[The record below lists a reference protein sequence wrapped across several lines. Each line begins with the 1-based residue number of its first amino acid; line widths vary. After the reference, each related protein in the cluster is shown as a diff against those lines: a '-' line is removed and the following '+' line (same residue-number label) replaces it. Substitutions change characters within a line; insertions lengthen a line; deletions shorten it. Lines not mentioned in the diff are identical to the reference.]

1 MNKMSKKIKL
11 TILGEEYQLPIS
23 ALVVKG
29 SQKYNVNEETYI
41 HMNAKHTA
49 SLIKQYVK
57 KFFPLVKVWSK
68 SNVYSG
74 GSSVDVNVSYSGGES
89 ICDDVFQ
96 KIESFSNQFKA
107 GSFNGMI
114 DMYEYNEGTKTTD
127 NNTPLKYFPS
137 YVFCNNKPK
146 WGSVEYWLSEYN
158 NWLENTG
165 TDNWLQYDSM
175 VLKAGGGKSGWL
187 NMNKTYMTDKEY
199 QKVESTFKTII

>member
-199 QKVESTFKTII
+199 QKVQSTFKTII

>member
-1 MNKMSKKIKL
+1 MSKKIKL

-96 KIESFSNQFKA
+96 KIESFSKQFKA
-107 GSFNGMI
+107 GSYNGMEDI
-114 DMYEYNEGTKTTD
+114 YEYNGHDVKTDNGTKLD
-127 NNTPLKYFPS
+127 YFPS
-137 YVFCNNKPK
+137 YVFCSNKPK

-165 TDNWLQYDSM
+165 TEDWVNYDSM
-175 VLKAGGGKSGWL
+175 VQSAGGWL

>member
-1 MNKMSKKIKL
+1 MSKKIKL

-23 ALVVKG
+23 ALKLKKD
-29 SQKYNVNEETYI
+29 SQWNEETYI
-41 HMNAKHTA
+41 HMSAKHTA
-49 SLIKQYVK
+49 SIIKQYVK
-57 KFFPLVKVWSK
+57 KFFPEVKVWSN
-68 SNVYSG
+68 SQTYSG
-74 GSSVDVNVSYSGGES
+74 GSSCNVNLSNSDGSEIS
-89 ICDDVFQ
+89 QNIFEQ
-96 KIESFSNQFKA
+96 ISEFSNQFKA
-107 GSFNGMI
+107 GSFNGMEDI
-114 DMYEYNEGTKTTD
+114 YEYNEGTKTTD